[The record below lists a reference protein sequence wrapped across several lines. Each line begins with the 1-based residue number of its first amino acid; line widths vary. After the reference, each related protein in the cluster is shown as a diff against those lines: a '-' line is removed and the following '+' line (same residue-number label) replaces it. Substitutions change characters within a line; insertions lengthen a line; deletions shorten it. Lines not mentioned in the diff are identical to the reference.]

1 MRLRPELALVSVV
14 GVALAATAALGATS
28 RVGGCLTPKGPS
40 VSDTPARIGY
50 DFLASGLI
58 RRGRPLDWC
67 LTPALF
73 GPEPE
78 SKITFTKAG
87 KYKYICTV
95 HDNMKGEVD
104 VG

>member
-1 MRLRPELALVSVV
+1 
-14 GVALAATAALGATS
+14 
-28 RVGGCLTPKGPS
+28 

-58 RRGRPLDWC
+58 RRGRPLDRC
-67 LTPALF
+67 LTPRVA
-73 GPEPE
+73 P
-78 SKITFTKAG
+78 FTKAG

>member
-1 MRLRPELALVSVV
+1 M
-14 GVALAATAALGATS
+14 
-28 RVGGCLTPKGPS
+28 
-40 VSDTPARIGY
+40 SDTPARIGY

-58 RRGRPLDWC
+58 RRGRPLDRC
-67 LTPALF
+67 LTPAQF
-73 GPEPE
+73 EPEPE
-78 SKITFTKAG
+78 RRNPPRGFQRYPTSNIEGYKITFTKAG